1 MAIKELKGC
10 YGFFAPNNA
19 KMKTYVKQSHKG
31 SLRVWGGVITAGRMV
46 AGRSEQQAVISDP
59 ITLG

>member
-31 SLRVWGGVITAGRMV
+31 SLRVWGG
-46 AGRSEQQAVISDP
+46 
-59 ITLG
+59 L